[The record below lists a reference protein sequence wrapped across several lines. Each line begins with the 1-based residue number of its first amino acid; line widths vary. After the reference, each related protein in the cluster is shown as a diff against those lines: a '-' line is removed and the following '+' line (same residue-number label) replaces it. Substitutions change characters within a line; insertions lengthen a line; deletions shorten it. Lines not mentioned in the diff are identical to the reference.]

1 MKKTFYEILW
11 EMCEAHELIEDWIK
25 KGYLIY
31 SNSRYV
37 WHPDVL
43 FFLGQQEDI
52 EIVGK
57 LVQETKQVED
67 LTNEV
72 LKGKKKV
79 NYDSP
84 IDWIDSFRDKF
95 SSKNLGVTGKTTDIK
110 TVTRKMNMFLEE
122 YDYTKDEILSATDLY
137 INTLKKNGSINYVRG
152 CGYFIY
158 KKIDGVNQSDLAN
171 YCEEFRNNG
180 SRASYNSRT
189 IL

>member
-1 MKKTFYEILW
+1 
-11 EMCEAHELIEDWIK
+11 MCESHEMIDEWIK
-25 KGYLIY
+25 QGLLIY

-37 WHPDVL
+37 WHPDV
-43 FFLGQQEDI
+43 FSYMGKEQV

-57 LVQETKQVED
+57 LVKDTKELED
-67 LTNEV
+67 LDSPK
-72 LKGKKKV
+72 LKSKKKV
-79 NYDSP
+79 DYDAP
-84 IDWIDSFRDKF
+84 INWIDSFRNKF

-122 YDYTKDEILSATDLY
+122 YDYGKDEILSATDLY

-158 KKIDGVNQSDLAN
+158 KKVDGVNQSDLAN
-171 YCEEFRNNG
+171 YCEQFRENG
-180 SRASYNSRT
+180 SSGGYDSRT